1 MTSTVEFLY
10 ISISYLNKYVAQYPP
25 ETVVSCKLT
34 VSVGEYNI
42 PLFWWISNMSKN
54 KHVSKKKGEAFL
66 VVYLQFIHCIVE
78 KRQRIWTQ
86 IYIAVCCIL
95 VHEWFQLNFQVKS

>member
-34 VSVGEYNI
+34 VSVLVSTTYLYFDEY
-42 PLFWWISNMSKN
+42 
-54 KHVSKKKGEAFL
+54 
-66 VVYLQFIHCIVE
+66 Q
-78 KRQRIWTQ
+78 T
-86 IYIAVCCIL
+86 
-95 VHEWFQLNFQVKS
+95 